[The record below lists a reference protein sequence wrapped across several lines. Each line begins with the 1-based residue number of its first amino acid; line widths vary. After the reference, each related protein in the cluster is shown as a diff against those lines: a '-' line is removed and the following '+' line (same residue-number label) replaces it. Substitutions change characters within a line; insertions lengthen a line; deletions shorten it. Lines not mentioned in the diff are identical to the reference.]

1 MSYTEVPI
9 KSLKQILVLQ
19 SEIALRVIIMELSNL
34 LLKDLHNRHSG
45 LTQSI
50 AECFCEAAYVC
61 LDRNHTPPQD
71 FILSGDNFEKQAMVD
86 WVSPDE
92 RCKRAWSNKDD
103 ATRDGAYACALAAT
117 ELCLGLYAVRRAE
130 TLTGADYYIGSGP
143 NSVEDLEDCLRLEV
157 SGTDMDIYE
166 VRRRLKIKVN
176 QAAIGKS
183 NLPAIAAVVGFK
195 VKRILMKNVQGEQ

>member
-1 MSYTEVPI
+1 
-9 KSLKQILVLQ
+9 
-19 SEIALRVIIMELSNL
+19 MELPALPLKNL
-34 LLKDLHNRHSG
+34 HDRHSG
-45 LTQSI
+45 LTQTI
-50 AECFCEAAYVC
+50 AECFCEAAFVC

-71 FILSGDNFEKQAMVD
+71 FILSGDDFEKKAMVD
-86 WVSPDE
+86 WVSPDD
-92 RCKRAWSNKDD
+92 RCKRAWANKND

-117 ELCLGLYAVRRAE
+117 ELCLGLYAVSRAE
-130 TLTGADYYIGSGP
+130 TLTGADYYIGPDP

-157 SGTDMDIYE
+157 SGTDTDIYE

-195 VKRILMKNVQGEQ
+195 VKRILMKNVQEEQ